1 MPRLSRWFI
10 RTALVYLLVGFS
22 LGALI
27 LANKGFLFLP
37 ALWRWLPVHIEFVL
51 VGWTLQFIMGVAFWI
66 LPRFSSFRG
75 DERPVWAAYA
85 LINLGVLF
93 AGLGPLLVA
102 PSVIVPLG
110 RMLEVMAVVGFA
122 VNAWPRVKPLGA

>member
-1 MPRLSRWFI
+1 MPRLSVWFV
-10 RTALVYLLVGFS
+10 RTALLYLLVGFT

-37 ALWRWLPVHIEFVL
+37 SLWRWLPVHIEFVL
-51 VGWTLQFIMGVAFWI
+51 IGWTLQFIMGIGFWI
-66 LPRFSSFRG
+66 LPRFTSSRG

-85 LINLGVLF
+85 FINLGVLC
-93 AGLGPLLVA
+93 AGLGPLFA
-102 PSVIVPLG
+102 PSSVLIPLG
-110 RMLEVMAVVGFA
+110 RLLEVMAVVGFA